1 MPTIDMK
8 GVWAASRNTQNAVHK
23 VNRAGYQGAPS
34 ATDAAKKAA
43 RKPAEKAE

>member
-8 GVWAASRNTQNAVHK
+8 GVWAASRNTQNAVHE
-23 VNRAGYQGAPS
+23 VNRAGYQGAARTNS
-34 ATDAAKKAA
+34 ATKAA